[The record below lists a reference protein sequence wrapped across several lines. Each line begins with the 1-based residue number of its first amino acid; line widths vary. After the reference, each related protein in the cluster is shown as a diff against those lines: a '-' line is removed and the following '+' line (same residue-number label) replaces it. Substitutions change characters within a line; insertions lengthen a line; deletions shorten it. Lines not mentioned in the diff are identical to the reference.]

1 MLSVTLKK
9 TTAMSAAMPIANG
22 MEAAMTRADPILK
35 KLASSSPWKA
45 IRCTAAGVI
54 SSSTESATA
63 QRAAAWRYWIESG
76 SSLNDRVTCKQTGSR
91 AVLGHPG

>member
-1 MLSVTLKK
+1 
-9 TTAMSAAMPIANG
+9 
-22 MEAAMTRADPILK
+22 MTKAEPILK

-63 QRAAAWRYWIESG
+63 QRAAAWRYWTECG
-76 SSLNDRVTCKQTGSR
+76 SSLKDFVNVQTNWKPSS
-91 AVLGHPG
+91 A